1 MTKLE
6 TQLQH
11 LLRLM
16 EAPFTDGWRAYC
28 WARAK
33 ELAEQDPDYSDLPS
47 LLALEMKRRAG
58 SSETPEP
65 QLPKE

>member
-1 MTKLE
+1 MSKLE

-16 EAPFTDGWRAYC
+16 DSPFTDGWRAYC

-33 ELAEQDPDYSDLPS
+33 ELAEEDSDYSALPS
-47 LLALEMKRRAG
+47 LLALEMKKRAA

-65 QLPKE
+65 QPPRD

>member
-1 MTKLE
+1 MNRLE

-16 EAPFTDGWRAYC
+16 DPPLDGWKAYC

-33 ELAEQDPDYSDLPS
+33 ELAEEDSDYSALPS
-47 LLALEMKRRAG
+47 LLALEMKKRAG

-65 QLPKE
+65 QLPKG